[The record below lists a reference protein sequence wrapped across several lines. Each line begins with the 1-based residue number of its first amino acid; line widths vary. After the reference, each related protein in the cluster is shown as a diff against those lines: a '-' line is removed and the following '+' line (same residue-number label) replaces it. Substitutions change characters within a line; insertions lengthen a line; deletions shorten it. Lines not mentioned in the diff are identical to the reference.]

1 MTLKSMR
8 EQAGLT
14 QQDLL
19 AAIGSHSISRIWAW
33 EAWERTPRPRT
44 ARDPHIMSLSTAASL
59 SRALNV
65 SLDEFWQ
72 NLDQDG

>member
-8 EQAGLT
+8 ERADLT

-19 AAIGSHSISRIWAW
+19 AEIGSHSISRIWAW

-65 SLDEFWQ
+65 SLDEFWHG
-72 NLDQDG
+72 LDQAG

>member
-33 EAWERTPRPRT
+33 EAWGRTPRPRA

-59 SRALNV
+59 SRALGV
-65 SLDEFWQ
+65 SLDEFWKG
-72 NLDQDG
+72 LDQG

>member
-8 EQAGLT
+8 ERAGLT

-19 AAIGSHSISRIWAW
+19 AAIGSKSISRIWAW
-33 EAWERTPRPRT
+33 EAWDRTPRPRT

-65 SLDEFWQ
+65 SLDEFWHG
-72 NLDQDG
+72 LDQG

>member
-19 AAIGSHSISRIWAW
+19 AAIGSQHSISRIWAW
-33 EAWERTPRPRT
+33 EAWDRSPRPRT

-59 SRALNV
+59 SRALGV
-65 SLDEFWQ
+65 SLDEFWKD
-72 NLDQDG
+72 LD

>member
-1 MTLKSMR
+1 MR

-65 SLDEFWQ
+65 SLDEFWKG
-72 NLDQDG
+72 LDQAD

>member
-19 AAIGSHSISRIWAW
+19 AAIGSKTISRIWAW
-33 EAWERTPRPRT
+33 EAWDRSPRPRT

-59 SRALNV
+59 SRALGI
-65 SLDEFWQ
+65 SLDDFWHG
-72 NLDQDG
+72 LDK

>member
-1 MTLKSMR
+1 MR

-19 AAIGSHSISRIWAW
+19 VAIGSHSISRIWAW
-33 EAWERTPRPRT
+33 EAWNRTQRPRT
-44 ARDPHIMSLSTAASL
+44 SRDQHIMSLSTATSL

-65 SLDEFWQ
+65 SLDEFWHGI
-72 NLDQDG
+72 D

>member
-14 QQDLL
+14 QHDLL

-33 EAWERTPRPRT
+33 EAWGRTPRPRT
-44 ARDPHIMSLSTAASL
+44 ARDPHIMSFSTAASL

-72 NLDQDG
+72 GLDQG

>member
-33 EAWERTPRPRT
+33 EAWDRSPRPRT
-44 ARDPHIMSLSTAASL
+44 ARDPQIMSLSTAASL
-59 SRALNV
+59 SRALGV
-65 SLDEFWQ
+65 SLDDFWRG
-72 NLDQDG
+72 LDE

>member
-33 EAWERTPRPRT
+33 EAWDRTPRPRT
-44 ARDPHIMSLSTAASL
+44 ARDPHIMSLSTAAGL
-59 SRALNV
+59 SRALDV
-65 SLDEFWQ
+65 SLDEFW
-72 NLDQDG
+72 NGLDQAG

>member
-33 EAWERTPRPRT
+33 EAWDRSPRPRT
-44 ARDPHIMSLSTAASL
+44 ARDPRIMSLSTAASL

-65 SLDEFWQ
+65 SLDEFWSG
-72 NLDQDG
+72 LDQAG

>member
-19 AAIGSHSISRIWAW
+19 SAIGSHSISRIWAW

-72 NLDQDG
+72 NLDQAG